1 VKKILPIIL
10 LLGVIMFTS
19 LFSAF
24 GMGGKQDMPTM
35 HTRQIN
41 LSGNV
46 FSFNMPEDFSR
57 DMPAE
62 AVIEQLGLESSP
74 ALSSAGYITL
84 MRRWWD
90 IKEPGF
96 FGKDMGTIMMSL
108 NVRHKPENQAGI
120 LKVDTYDFHELLH
133 FIVAL
138 YDSLQ
143 QRYSEHN
150 KEVAASG
157 DDDFSVYIPGLA
169 TQVGENIYP
178 NYEVIVRN
186 NTHWIFT
193 GTAQERQLEKIYAL
207 PLTNDLYLEVAFELM
222 PNDNIVARKFV
233 DLAMVRVNAII
244 DTFSMHY
251 TSDNEFAKITT
262 TGWMNKTLLDELKEK
277 NIQLFNGAEASSLEN
292 F

>member
-1 VKKILPIIL
+1 VKKTTTIIL
-10 LLGVIMFTS
+10 FVGVIMLTS

-24 GMGGKQDMPTM
+24 GMSGKQDMPTM
-35 HTRQIN
+35 HARQIN

-46 FSFNMPEDFSR
+46 FDFKMPEDFSR

-62 AVIEQLGLESSP
+62 DLTEKLDIENSP
-74 ALSSAGYITL
+74 SLKNEGYITL

-96 FGKDMGTIMMSL
+96 FGKNMGTIMMSI
-108 NVRHKPENQAGI
+108 NVRHKPANQAGI
-120 LKVDTYDFHELLH
+120 IKVDSYDYHDLLQ

-138 YDSLQ
+138 YDSLE
-143 QRYSEHN
+143 QRYREHN
-150 KEVAASG
+150 KEVTASG
-157 DDDFSVYIPGLA
+157 ADDFSVFVPGLA
-169 TQVGENIYP
+169 TKVGDKIYP

-186 NTHWIFT
+186 NTHWVFT

-207 PLTNDLYLEVAFELM
+207 PLTNDLFFEVAFELM
-222 PNDNIVARKFV
+222 PNDNIVARQFV
-233 DLAMVRVNAII
+233 ELAMVRVNAIV

-251 TSDNEFAKITT
+251 AANNEYAEITT
-262 TGWMNKTLLDELKEK
+262 TGWMNKTLVNELKEK
-277 NIQLFNGAEASSLEN
+277 NIQLFNDAEKPSLEN